1 MTTPNKETPNTD
13 TDLAEVQR
21 LLRARGF
28 TGPMEELD
36 TEIPEGAPLERSE
49 NPEDDPIHAL
59 DLNTYTEDQIHRIPI
74 PEDSLKEYQPEEKA
88 RVLRTPPLE
97 GAKEVKDPWVRQA
110 GTLGTITVS
119 DEEREEYLR
128 ALLMEER
135 FEINLNLTIGKDT
148 PFLVRVHSL
157 YASEKE
163 VIALAVEKVVKDYPI
178 RSLVEGQG
186 ALTNM
191 AVATD
196 YYLRLAVMTQ
206 VVAIN
211 GVPQHP
217 FNCRTETGQLPED
230 SPKVAE
236 LATAVRTR
244 FADIH
249 QAKFRL
255 LVQALHTFQTKQLI
269 LEDAMINRDFWKP
282 ADAS

>member
-1 MTTPNKETPNTD
+1 MTTDNNDEEEIK
-13 TDLAEVQR
+13 R

-28 TGPMEELD
+28 TGPLEGPDPTLA
-36 TEIPEGAPLERSE
+36 EGAALERKDT
-49 NPEDDPIHAL
+49 PDDDPLLAL
-59 DLNTYTEDQIHRIPI
+59 DLNTYTDDQIQRIPI
-74 PEDSLKEYQPEEKA
+74 PAEQVADLQPEEKE
-88 RVLRTPPLE
+88 RKLRQPPPYGE
-97 GAKEVKDPWVRQA
+97 NADPKDPWVRNA
-110 GTLGTITVS
+110 GSLGNVTVS

-135 FEINLNLTIGKDT
+135 FEIPLHLTLGKDT
-148 PFLVRVHSL
+148 PFVVHCRSL

-163 VIALAVEKVVKDYPI
+163 VIALAVEQVVKNYPI
-178 RSLVEGQG
+178 RSLVENQG

-206 VVAIN
+206 VTKIN
-211 GVPQHP
+211 GEPQNP
-217 FNCRTETGQLPED
+217 FNARTEPGELPEN

-236 LATAVRTR
+236 LAVAVRTR

-255 LVQALHTFQTKQLI
+255 LVQALHLFQTKQLI
-269 LEDAMINRDFWKP
+269 MEDAMINRDFWQP
-282 ADAS
+282 ADTN